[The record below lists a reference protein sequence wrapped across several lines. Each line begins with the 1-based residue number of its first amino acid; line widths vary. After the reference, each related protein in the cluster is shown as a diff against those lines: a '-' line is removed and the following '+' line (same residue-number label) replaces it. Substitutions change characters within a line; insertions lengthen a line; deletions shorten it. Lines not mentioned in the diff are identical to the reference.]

1 MPNEAR
7 VPILG
12 PLGSK
17 EICPLGS
24 NERWEL
30 RALPFGCYVSTFTV
44 LSVLGTVIGM
54 LLSVVLWYFMMWL
67 VNQIRQRYK
76 RTESEQMDQPGHIR
90 RGVLG
95 LGWLLSLGRT
105 FSQGQMQGRSSTS
118 TDDAQAA
125 ERRPLLE

>member
-7 VPILG
+7 VPILA

-24 NERWEL
+24 KERWEL

-44 LSVLGTVIGM
+44 LSVLGTVLGM
-54 LLSVVLWYFMMWL
+54 LLSVVLWHFTMWL
-67 VNQIRQRYK
+67 MNQIRQRYK
-76 RTESEQMDQPGHIR
+76 HTQSEHMDQPNHTR

-95 LGWLLSLGRT
+95 LGWLLSLGRI
-105 FSQGQMQGRSSTS
+105 FSPGQMQGGSLTS
-118 TDDAQAA
+118 TDDAHAA